1 MTVKAG
7 RLGNFAPDASGLIT
21 ATQVDNLGKLV
32 RVSYNEP
39 TYFVRE
45 SQVQIGTSKKQD
57 VDQSVNVKFNGQN
70 TKLEQISTT
79 PLYGKQVIRV
89 PLQNK
94 KLSTKVIDIRT
105 GEEVPPI

>member
-45 SQVQIGTSKKQD
+45 SQV
-57 VDQSVNVKFNGQN
+57 
-70 TKLEQISTT
+70 
-79 PLYGKQVIRV
+79 
-89 PLQNK
+89 
-94 KLSTKVIDIRT
+94 
-105 GEEVPPI
+105 